1 MVYLIA
7 TYCLVFVYMIF
18 TATIK
23 ETMKRYYNQIYT
35 PIDRP
40 VDEYNLHEG
49 EDEELNPNIFCG
61 RSCFEY

>member
-1 MVYLIA
+1 
-7 TYCLVFVYMIF
+7 MIY

-35 PIDRP
+35 PIERP

-49 EDEELNPNIFCG
+49 EEEGL
-61 RSCFEY
+61 